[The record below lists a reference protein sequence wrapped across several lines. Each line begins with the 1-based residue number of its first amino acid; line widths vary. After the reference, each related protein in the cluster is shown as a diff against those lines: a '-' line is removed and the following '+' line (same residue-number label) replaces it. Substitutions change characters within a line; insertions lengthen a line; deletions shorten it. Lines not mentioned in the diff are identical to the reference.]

1 MRSEQSGRKNH
12 TVQDDFCQDDDQWDD
27 ARERRRTNVKKNFS
41 LFRLTSPGYPARPP
55 VLVLEASRQ

>member
-27 ARERRRTNVKKNFS
+27 ARERRRTTYEREEELQSF
-41 LFRLTSPGYPARPP
+41 
-55 VLVLEASRQ
+55 